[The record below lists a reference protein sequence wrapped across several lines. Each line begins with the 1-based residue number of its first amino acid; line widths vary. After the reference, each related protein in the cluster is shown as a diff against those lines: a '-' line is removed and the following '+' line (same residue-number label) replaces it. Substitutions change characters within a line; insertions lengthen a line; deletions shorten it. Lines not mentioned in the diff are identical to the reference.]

1 MFKKSIIALTLA
13 AAVAIP
19 FSASADNKAKAND
32 NKNCPAQCE
41 RNKKG
46 MRQQCANPFD
56 GINLSADQQAKIKA
70 LGCPVARPSKEEQAK
85 MKEDRAKMRVE
96 KVKKMKETRA
106 NYLAQLKQIL
116 TPEQYTQFLEN
127 NYLNRPMFNKMN
139 KNGKNGKGD
148 RKAGKRHNNG
158 PRRPAPANS

>member
-1 MFKKSIIALTLA
+1 
-13 AAVAIP
+13 
-19 FSASADNKAKAND
+19 
-32 NKNCPAQCE
+32 
-41 RNKKG
+41 
-46 MRQQCANPFD
+46 
-56 GINLSADQQAKIKA
+56 
-70 LGCPVARPSKEEQAK
+70 
-85 MKEDRAKMRVE
+85 MRVE